1 MKTKWKTIGKGE
13 RRNTA
18 DQRKTIRENERGRKT
33 ADQEKKKEGTCC
45 RPKETKEETC

>member
-13 RRNTA
+13 RRNIA

-33 ADQEKKKEGTCC
+33 ADQKKK
-45 RPKETKEETC
+45 KEETC

>member
-18 DQRKTIRENERGRKT
+18 DQRKTIRENERGNRLAIKRK
-33 ADQEKKKEGTCC
+33 Q
-45 RPKETKEETC
+45 